1 MRVSQMFSRPLLIY
15 DDKCSSCTRF
25 AKTAKS
31 LSRGWIRVAGHYYS
45 NEAREAKSIV
55 FPANFDATKM
65 FWLINRSG
73 AYGARRALMQ
83 VMKEII
89 VGLFRGK
96 RINQVKID
104 WENSF
109 NSPESCKYTSQNV
122 SCESAENTL
131 KRFISMIRNSD
142 ALQFED

>member
-1 MRVSQMFSRPLLIY
+1 MFSRPLLIY

-25 AKTAKS
+25 AKTAKA

-45 NEAREAKSIV
+45 NEAREAKGIV
-55 FPANFDATKM
+55 FPADFDATKM

-89 VGLFRGK
+89 IGLFRGE

-104 WENSF
+104 WENSS
-109 NSPESCKYTSQNV
+109 NSLASCKYTGQSV
-122 SCESAENTL
+122 SCESAKNTL
-131 KRFISMIRNSD
+131 KRIISMIRNSD
-142 ALQFED
+142 ALHFED

>member
-1 MRVSQMFSRPLLIY
+1 MFSRPLLIY

-25 AKTAKS
+25 AKIAKA

-55 FPANFDATKM
+55 FPADFDSTKM

-89 VGLFRGK
+89 IGLFRGK

-104 WENSF
+104 WENSI
-109 NSPESCKYTSQNV
+109 NSPESCNYTGQSAA
-122 SCESAENTL
+122 CESAKNTL
-131 KRFISMIRNSD
+131 KRIISMIRNSD

>member
-1 MRVSQMFSRPLLIY
+1 MFSRPLLIY

-25 AKTAKS
+25 AKTAKA

-55 FPANFDATKM
+55 FPAGFDATKM
-65 FWLINRSG
+65 FWLINRRG

-83 VMKEII
+83 VTKEII
-89 VGLFRGK
+89 IGLFRRE

-104 WENSF
+104 WDNSF
-109 NSPESCKYTSQNV
+109 DSPESCKYTGQSV
-122 SCESAENTL
+122 SCESAKNTL
-131 KRFISMIRNSD
+131 KRIISMIRNSD

>member
-1 MRVSQMFSRPLLIY
+1 MKVSQMFSRPLLIY

-25 AKTAKS
+25 AKTAKA

-45 NEAREAKSIV
+45 NEAREAKGIV
-55 FPANFDATKM
+55 FPADFDATKM

-73 AYGARRALMQ
+73 AYGARRALLQ

-96 RINQVKID
+96 RIDQVRID

-109 NSPESCKYTSQNV
+109 NSPESCKYTSQSV
-122 SCESAENTL
+122 SCESAKNTL

-142 ALQFED
+142 ALQFQD

>member
-1 MRVSQMFSRPLLIY
+1 MRVSHMFSRPLLIY

-25 AKTAKS
+25 AKTAKA

-45 NEAREAKSIV
+45 SEAREAKSIV
-55 FPANFDATKM
+55 FPADFDSTKM
-65 FWLINRSG
+65 FWLINRRG
-73 AYGARRALMQ
+73 AYGARRALVQ

-89 VGLFRGK
+89 IGLFRRE

-104 WENSF
+104 WDNSF
-109 NSPESCKYTSQNV
+109 DSLESCKYTGQSV
-122 SCESAENTL
+122 ACESAKNTL
-131 KRFISMIRNSD
+131 KRIISMIRNSD

>member
-25 AKTAKS
+25 AKTAKA

-55 FPANFDATKM
+55 FPADFDATNM
-65 FWLINRSG
+65 FWLINSDG

-83 VMKEII
+83 VMKEIFI
-89 VGLFRGK
+89 GLFRGK
-96 RINQVKID
+96 QINEVKID
-104 WENSF
+104 GENSF
-109 NSPESCKYTSQNV
+109 NSPESCKYTGQSV
-122 SCESAENTL
+122 SCESAKNTL
-131 KRFISMIRNSD
+131 KRIISMIRNSD
-142 ALQFED
+142 ALHFED

>member
-1 MRVSQMFSRPLLIY
+1 MKVSQMFSRPLLIY

-25 AKTAKS
+25 AKTAKA

-45 NEAREAKSIV
+45 NEAREAKGIV
-55 FPANFDATKM
+55 FPADFDATKM

-73 AYGARRALMQ
+73 AYGARRALLQ

-89 VGLFRGK
+89 VGLFKGK
-96 RINQVKID
+96 RIDQVRID

-109 NSPESCKYTSQNV
+109 NSPDSCKYTSQSV
-122 SCESAENTL
+122 SCESAKNTL

-142 ALQFED
+142 ALQFQD

>member
-1 MRVSQMFSRPLLIY
+1 MFSRPLLIY

-25 AKTAKS
+25 AKTAKA
-31 LSRGWIRVAGHYYS
+31 LSRGRIRVVGHYYS

-55 FPANFDATKM
+55 FPAGFDATKM
-65 FWLINRSG
+65 FWLINRRG
-73 AYGARRALMQ
+73 AYGARRALVQ

-89 VGLFRGK
+89 IGLFRRE

-104 WENSF
+104 WDNSF
-109 NSPESCKYTSQNV
+109 DSPESCKYTGQSV
-122 SCESAENTL
+122 ACESAKNTL
-131 KRFISMIRNSD
+131 KRIISMIRNSD

>member
-1 MRVSQMFSRPLLIY
+1 MFSRPLLIY

-25 AKTAKS
+25 AKTAKA
-31 LSRGWIRVAGHYYS
+31 LSRDWIRVAGHYYS

-55 FPANFDATKM
+55 FPADFDATKM

-109 NSPESCKYTSQNV
+109 NSPESC
-122 SCESAENTL
+122 
-131 KRFISMIRNSD
+131 
-142 ALQFED
+142 

>member
-1 MRVSQMFSRPLLIY
+1 MKVSQMFSRPLLIY

-25 AKTAKS
+25 AKTAKA

-55 FPANFDATKM
+55 FPADFDATKM

-104 WENSF
+104 WA
-109 NSPESCKYTSQNV
+109 ESCKYTSQNV
-122 SCESAENTL
+122 SCES
-131 KRFISMIRNSD
+131 
-142 ALQFED
+142 